1 MTTFEFIGIVILSII
16 LTIILLICYLKL
28 LSVIGNKLQPYSRKQ
43 GRKESE
49 IIVCGVYCF
58 DKAYNSFNTYI
69 IARISRIIKNF
80 IWHKPISNNG
90 SNSNEQCWCK
100 SDNTNPE
107 SLLKEC
113 QANKSNIC
121 EGKPSARSKE
131 NRKEKRITRD
141 KKTR

>member
-43 GRKESE
+43 VSDTRCDSRKESE

-107 SLLKEC
+107 SLLK
-113 QANKSNIC
+113 
-121 EGKPSARSKE
+121 GSKE
-131 NRKEKRITRD
+131 NRS
-141 KKTR
+141 KKCENDLHILN